1 MTSSTGESHDM
12 DQISSLFSGVKL
24 NASQAA
30 RVAGVQRPVVAT
42 WASRH
47 RDSGFPA
54 ALIQDDASRE
64 TYYDALDFVVWA
76 SKRRQAKR
84 SFEQMLVLAAV
95 EGSVAPAIEKRVE
108 LRRLVQSL
116 MVLTLAYRVVDP
128 VLSERPVA
136 LLRRYAAASPM
147 TVKNLEPL
155 LLKVTPGDVELLRCP
170 AYVLARFSD
179 DVLGG
184 VQLFSSLL
192 MGRQKVGEQIS
203 ADLGAFLK
211 SMSARFSGDM
221 RLHLAS
227 GVDSALTVQIAQNL
241 SLSQDARR
249 DLLITSANSGGEESS
264 FARALSVLAD
274 EELLLLPEQ
283 AKEPTESSF
292 LLMVLPLAKSVVS
305 EEQQWSGIEDFILDA
320 PPSVPVFVLGRAE
333 VLGAAFESEKNEP
346 RQSVIEAG
354 HLLALVGCGQRQLV
368 TESGARLMVGVFE
381 NHRILSAEK
390 TPLVALID
398 LSEKLDAF
406 HAEAQEAALHDVESL
421 TFESRQTA
429 VYSASGEHRVVSGP
443 RVPWVDIKEQGF
455 DSVLESSAR
464 VSGLSQTAQNIER
477 DVERINTA
485 EYNPFSVRWKV
496 SSVSGAS
503 QRSLS
508 WARSEGRLRRIAGM
522 TAQKVSELIEGS
534 SGSGVVRIVDSAAM
548 EHFRVQGVLPEVYDS
563 LSTLLAGQGVEF
575 ARPGDLLVCEGANP
589 VVFGV
594 REDLVVAQAPVFILR
609 RHLPKG
615 VAADFRLDAFV
626 GLVQTGLD
634 TQIEGG
640 AAKASWAKAR
650 ISLEL
655 LNAVLSDV
663 SNEQVDQLDRQ
674 LGKVQAQKR
683 FLREQLA
690 ALEFLERKTLRG
702 LVAGTIKFSE

>member
-1 MTSSTGESHDM
+1 MTSSTGDSHDM
-12 DQISSLFSGVKL
+12 DQISSLFSGLRL

-30 RVAGVQRPVVAT
+30 RVAGVQRPVIAT

-47 RDSGFPA
+47 KGSGFPK
-54 ALIQDDASRE
+54 ALTQGDASRE

-95 EGSVAPAIEKRVE
+95 EGSVAPAVEKKVE

-116 MVLTLAYRVVDP
+116 MALVLAYRVVDP

-155 LLKVTPGDVELLRCP
+155 LLKVIPGDVELLRCP

-203 ADLGAFLK
+203 ADLGVFLR

-227 GVDSALTVQIAQNL
+227 SVDSALTVQIAQNL
-241 SLSQDARR
+241 SLSQDFRR
-249 DLLITSANSGGEESS
+249 DLLITSADSEESS
-264 FARALSVLAD
+264 FARALSLLAD

-292 LLMVLPLAKSVVS
+292 LLMVLPLAKSTVPD
-305 EEQQWSGIEDFILDA
+305 EQQWSGVEDFILDA
-320 PPSVPVFVLGRAE
+320 PPGVPVFVLGRAE
-333 VLGAAFESEKNEP
+333 VLGSAFESEKNKP
-346 RQSVIEAG
+346 RQSVLEAG
-354 HLLALVGCGQRQLV
+354 HLLALMKCGQRQLV

-421 TFESRQTA
+421 TFESRQVA
-429 VYSASGEHRVVSGP
+429 VYSAAGEHRVVSGP
-443 RVPWVDIKEQGF
+443 RVPWVDVKEQGF
-455 DSVLESSAR
+455 DSVLESSVQ
-464 VSGLSQTAQNIER
+464 VSGLSQTVQGIGK
-477 DVERINTA
+477 DVERINAA
-485 EYNPFSVRWKV
+485 EYHPFSVSWQV
-496 SSVSGAS
+496 SSISGAS

-508 WARSEGRLRRIAGM
+508 WARSEGKLRRIAGM
-522 TAQKVSELIEGS
+522 TAQKLSELVEGS

-594 REDLVVAQAPVFILR
+594 RDELVVVQAPVFILR
-609 RHLPKG
+609 RNLPKG

-626 GLVQTGLD
+626 GLVQAGLD
-634 TQIEGG
+634 TQIADG
-640 AAKASWAKAR
+640 AVKASWGSAR

-663 SNEQVDQLDRQ
+663 SNEQVDQLNQQ
-674 LGKVQAQKR
+674 LRSLSEQKR

-690 ALEFLERKTLRG
+690 ALESLEGETLRG
-702 LVAGTIKFSE
+702 LVGGTIKFSE

>member
-1 MTSSTGESHDM
+1 MTSSTGKQHDM
-12 DQISSLFSGVKL
+12 EQLRSLFSGLRL

-30 RVAGVQRPVVAT
+30 RVADVKRPVIAT

-47 RDSGFPA
+47 RDSGFPI
-54 ALIQDDASRE
+54 ALAQDDASRE

-84 SFEQMLVLAAV
+84 SFEQMLALAAV
-95 EGSVAPAIEKRVE
+95 EGSVAPAVEKKVE

-116 MVLTLAYRVVDP
+116 MALVLAYRVVDP

-203 ADLGAFLK
+203 ADLGVFLR

-227 GVDSALTVQIAQNL
+227 SVDSALTVQIAQNL
-241 SLSQDARR
+241 SLSQDFRR
-249 DLLITSANSGGEESS
+249 DLLITSADSEESS
-264 FARALSVLAD
+264 FARALSLLAD
-274 EELLLLPEQ
+274 EELLLLPER

-292 LLMVLPLAKSVVS
+292 LLMVLPLAKSMAPD
-305 EEQQWSGIEDFILDA
+305 EQQWSGVEDFILDA
-320 PPSVPVFVLGRAE
+320 PPGVPVFVLGRAE
-333 VLGAAFESEKNEP
+333 VLGAAFESEKNKP
-346 RQSVIEAG
+346 RQSVLEAG
-354 HLLALVGCGQRQLV
+354 HLLALMKCGQRQLV

-381 NHRILSAEK
+381 NHRILIAEK
-390 TPLVALID
+390 APLVALID

-421 TFESRQTA
+421 TFESRQAA

-443 RVPWVDIKEQGF
+443 RVPWTDVKEQGF

-464 VSGLSQTAQNIER
+464 VSGLSQTVQNIER

-485 EYNPFSVRWKV
+485 EYSPFSVRWKV
-496 SSVSGAS
+496 SPISGAS

-508 WARSEGRLRRIAGM
+508 WARSEGMLRRIAGM
-522 TAQKVSELIEGS
+522 TAQKVFELIEGS

-548 EHFRVQGVLPEVYDS
+548 EHFRVQGVLPDVYDS
-563 LSTLLAGQGVEF
+563 LSALSVGQGIEL
-575 ARPGDLLVCEGANP
+575 AQPGDVLVCEGANP

-615 VAADFRLDAFV
+615 VEPVFRLDAFV
-626 GLVQTGLD
+626 GLVQAGLD
-634 TQIEGG
+634 AQIAGG
-640 AAKASWAKAR
+640 AARATWGNAR

-674 LGKVQAQKR
+674 LRRVSVQKR
-683 FLREQLA
+683 FLRDQLA
-690 ALEFLERKTLRG
+690 ALEFLEGETLRG

>member
-1 MTSSTGESHDM
+1 MTSSTVEQHDIE
-12 DQISSLFSGVKL
+12 QLRSLFSGLRL

-30 RVAGVQRPVVAT
+30 RVADVKRPVIAT

-47 RDSGFPA
+47 RDSGFPI
-54 ALIQDDASRE
+54 ALAQDDASRE

-84 SFEQMLVLAAV
+84 SFEQMLALAAV
-95 EGSVAPAIEKRVE
+95 EGSIAPAVEKKVE

-116 MVLTLAYRVVDP
+116 MVLVLAYRVVEP

-136 LLRRYAAASPM
+136 LLRRYAEASPM

-155 LLKVTPGDVELLRCP
+155 LLKVSPGDVELLCCP

-203 ADLGAFLK
+203 ADVGAFLR
-211 SMSARFSGDM
+211 SLSVRFSGDM

-227 GVDSALTVQIAQNL
+227 EVDSALTVQIAQNL
-241 SLSQDARR
+241 SLSQDFRR

-274 EELLLLPEQ
+274 EELLLLPEE
-283 AKEPTESSF
+283 AKDPVESSF
-292 LLMVLPLAKSVVS
+292 LLMVLPLAKDVASA
-305 EEQQWSGIEDFILDA
+305 EQQWLDIEDLLLDA
-320 PPSVPVFVLGRAE
+320 PPGVPVVVLGRAE
-333 VLGAAFESEKNEP
+333 VLGAAFESEKNKP
-346 RQSVIEAG
+346 RQSVLEAG
-354 HLLALVGCGQRQLV
+354 HLLALVHCGQRQLV
-368 TESGARLMVGVFE
+368 TESGARLMLGVFE
-381 NHRILSAEK
+381 NHRILSSEK

-398 LSEKLDAF
+398 LSEKLDGL
-406 HAEAQEAALHDVESL
+406 HCEAQEAALHDVESL

-429 VYSASGEHRVVSGP
+429 VYSAFGEHRVVSGP
-443 RVPWVDIKEQGF
+443 RVPWTDVKEQGF

-464 VSGLSQTAQNIER
+464 VSGLSQTVQNIER

-485 EYNPFSVRWKV
+485 EYSPFSVRWKV
-496 SSVSGAS
+496 SPISGAS

-522 TAQKVSELIEGS
+522 KAQKLSELVEGS
-534 SGSGVVRIVDSAAM
+534 SGSGVVRIVGPAAM
-548 EHFRVQGVLPEVYDS
+548 EHFRVQGALPEVYDS
-563 LSTLLAGQGVEF
+563 LSALSVGQGIEL
-575 ARPGDLLVCEGANP
+575 AQPGDVLVCEGANP

-609 RHLPKG
+609 RHLPRG
-615 VAADFRLDAFV
+615 VEPVFRLDAFV
-626 GLVQTGLD
+626 GLVQAGLD

-674 LGKVQAQKR
+674 LGKVQDQKR
-683 FLREQLA
+683 FLRDQLA
-690 ALEFLERKTLRG
+690 ALESLEGETLSG
-702 LVAGTIKFSE
+702 LADGTIKFFE